1 MSLFGKMFDKKVC
14 DICGGDIGLLGN
26 RKLADGN
33 LCKDCAKKLS
43 PWMTDRRQSTV
54 EEIRDHLN
62 YRQENRQILA
72 TIHPTLVLGTGT
84 KVYIDEAARKFF
96 VTHLS
101 NWRDYNPDIID
112 LAQVID
118 VRTKVTE
125 HRTEEYHR
133 DREGKNVPFN
143 PPRYRF
149 SYEFETTLMIDS
161 PYFNEIQFELTDERP
176 ERRGSQEYRYYE
188 DMADALRAALMPAT
202 VSPKAN
208 AAQNLAESITAALGQ
223 AVASINVNAANTI
236 AAAQNAAAAAARTVA
251 TQPEPETWTCACGAV
266 NTGKFCPN
274 CGAKRPEKPKVFR
287 CDKCGWTPEDP
298 TNPPKFCPNCG
309 DPFTQGDAV

>member
-26 RKLADGN
+26 RKLSDGN

-62 YRQENRQILA
+62 YREENKQILT

-96 VTHLS
+96 VTRLS
-101 NWRDYNPDIID
+101 NWRDGNPDIID
-112 LAQVID
+112 LGQVID
-118 VRTKVTE
+118 VRTEVTE

-161 PYFNEIQFELTDERP
+161 PYFNEIQFELTAERP

-188 DMADALRAALMPAT
+188 DMADALRAALMPGGVA
-202 VSPKAN
+202 PKAVN
-208 AAQNLAESITAALGQ
+208 ARNLADSITAALGQ
-223 AVASINVNAANTI
+223 AAATINMGAAQTAAMAQNV
-236 AAAQNAAAAAARTVA
+236 AAAQTPAV
-251 TQPEPETWTCACGAV
+251 QPEPETWTCACGAV
-266 NTGKFCPN
+266 NNGKFCPN

-287 CDKCGWTPEDP
+287 CDKCGWTPDDP

-309 DPFTQGDAV
+309 DPFTGGDAV